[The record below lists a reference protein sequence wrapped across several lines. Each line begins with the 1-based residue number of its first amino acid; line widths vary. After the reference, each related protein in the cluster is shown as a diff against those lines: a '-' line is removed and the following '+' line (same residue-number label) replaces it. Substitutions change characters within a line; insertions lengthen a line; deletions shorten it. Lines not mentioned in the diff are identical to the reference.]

1 MPHRFRRIPASDQAH
16 SDALVLSCFGGP
28 AGQAMWGS
36 FDPMGRLCATLGFYR
51 DQGEKTAHKG
61 YLFGMYVTPQAHGQS
76 LGLRQILLSC
86 NASNGSALRL
96 YEQSGFR
103 RYGLEPA
110 ALCIAG
116 EFLTRC

>member
-1 MPHRFRRIPASDQAH
+1 
-16 SDALVLSCFGGP
+16 
-28 AGQAMWGS
+28 MWGS
-36 FDPMGRLCATLGFYR
+36 FNPMGRLCATLGFYR

-61 YLFGMYVTPQAHGQS
+61 YLFGMYVTPQARGKGLARALLTEAMAHGQS

-103 RYGLEPA
+103 RYGLEPT

-116 EFLTRC
+116 EFFDEVLMVRAFA